1 VGDLRYSTIS
11 WVVDLDTTFALGP
24 SVVDPRSGEILKS
37 DIIFTHGWVKHWI
50 SYLEN
55 LDPSKDP
62 ASPGAGGGGGG
73 GGVAP
78 AGAGLRA
85 LDPAREAREL
95 RELLGLEAAGAAAD
109 PFHHH
114 HHHHH
119 DHEHHHDH
127 DHDHDHGRT
136 LAGRK
141 KTPATGARR
150 ASLRHAHRH
159 GRCMEARA
167 KFDLSPKLAR
177 LAQELTDA
185 EGFVA
190 DDILRQGIKEVIMHE
205 VGHTLGL
212 RHNFK
217 ASTGVTWAQTQ
228 DKAYTQLH
236 GLSISVMDY
245 LPLNVVSGRGK
256 GVQVDYFTPTIGEYD
271 LLAIKYGYGPV
282 DGETHGMPHPTLTA
296 LADENLLFATDE
308 DDASNLGPD
317 PFVTV
322 FDFTSD
328 PSKFYLDRLDLV
340 AELRPTLLDRAV
352 FAGDE
357 FTRYAAAET
366 TLMKAVLNAATSL
379 TKFIGGYSVN
389 RARRAAP
396 GVEQPPPLSVLDPAD
411 QRAALAGILQVLT
424 DDAGLILPQADAV
437 PYMLQK
443 GGSCSG
449 LYQYCLARSPVDL
462 LKAIEDGR
470 QAILTALFAPARLER
485 LRTADWVLQSQAPAA
500 GQTEPA
506 SFGVGDLLT
515 ETTTALFGAAPATG
529 PRAAES
535 RNWNLQ
541 IFYVELLLEL
551 ATSQPEELSRELAAL
566 AAAQL
571 FNLQEAVEAALAA
584 GTVTKASKAYPL
596 LRTVLVKLREKNF
609 LKGDA

>member
-1 VGDLRYSTIS
+1 MGDLRYSTIS
-11 WVVDLDTTFALGP
+11 WVIDLDTTFALGP

-50 SYLEN
+50 SYLES

-62 ASPGAGGGGGG
+62 TATAAGGDG

-78 AGAGLRA
+78 AGLRA
-85 LDPAREAREL
+85 LDLAQEAREL
-95 RELLGLEAAGAAAD
+95 HEVLGVEGSGVAAD

-114 HHHHH
+114 HHHG
-119 DHEHHHDH
+119 HDH
-127 DHDHDHGRT
+127 DHDHDHEHDHGRT

-141 KTPATGARR
+141 KKPRATSG

-190 DDILRQGIKEVIMHE
+190 DDILRSGMKEVIMHE

-217 ASTGVTWAQTQ
+217 ASTGVTWAQSQDFEWTQ
-228 DKAYTQLH
+228 KH

-256 GVQVDYFTPTIGEYD
+256 GVKVDYFSPTIGEYD
-271 LLAIKYGYGPV
+271 LMAIKYGYSAVP
-282 DGETHGMPHPTLTA
+282 GEASGMPHALLTA
-296 LADENLLFATDE
+296 LADQNLLFATDE

-328 PSKFYLDRLDLV
+328 PARFYLDRLDLV

-366 TLMKAVLNAATSL
+366 VLMKAVLNAATSL
-379 TKFIGGYSVN
+379 TKFIGGYTVN

-396 GVEQPPPLSVLDPAD
+396 GVAQPPPLAVLDPAD
-411 QRAALAGILQVLT
+411 QQAALDGILTVLT
-424 DDAGLILPQADAV
+424 DNAGLILPQADAV

-443 GGSCSG
+443 GGACSG

-485 LRTADWVLQSQAPAA
+485 LRTADWVLKSQTPAA
-500 GQTEPA
+500 GAGEPA
-506 SFGVGDLLT
+506 SFGVADVLAA
-515 ETTTALFGAAPATG
+515 TTTALFGANPATS
-529 PRAAES
+529 PRGADS

-551 ATSQPEELSRELAAL
+551 ATSQPEDLSRELAAL

-571 FNLQEAVEAALAA
+571 FDLQGAIDAALAA
-584 GTVTKASKAYPL
+584 GTVTKVSKAYPL
-596 LRTVLVKLREKNF
+596 LRTVLVKMREKSF
-609 LKGDA
+609 LKGDD

>member
-1 VGDLRYSTIS
+1 MGDLRYSTIS

-24 SVVDPRSGEILKS
+24 SVVDPRSGQILKS

-50 SYLEN
+50 SYLAN
-55 LDPSKDP
+55 LDSSKDP
-62 ASPGAGGGGGG
+62 RPAGGGGD
-73 GGVAP
+73 VAP
-78 AGAGLRA
+78 PGLRA
-85 LDPAREAREL
+85 LDFAQEAKEL
-95 RELLGLEAAGAAAD
+95 RELLGLEENGHEHGHD
-109 PFHHH
+109 HHH
-114 HHHHH
+114 
-119 DHEHHHDH
+119 HHHDH
-127 DHDHDHGRT
+127 DHDHHDHNEYRT

-141 KTPATGARR
+141 APKGHAMGGRR
-150 ASLRHAHRH
+150 ASVRHAHRH

-185 EGFVA
+185 KGFVA
-190 DDILRQGIKEVIMHE
+190 DDILRAGMKEVIMHE

-228 DKAYTQLH
+228 DKAYTQEH

-245 LPLNVVSGRGK
+245 LPLNVVSGRGPN
-256 GVQVDYFTPTIGEYD
+256 VEVDYFTPTIGAYD
-271 LLAIKYGYGPV
+271 YLAIQYGYGAVP
-282 DGETHGMPHPTLTA
+282 GEKPGMPHPVLTA
-296 LADENLLFATDE
+296 LADQNLLFATDE

-328 PSKFYLDRLDLV
+328 PAKFYLDRLDLV

-366 TLMKAVLNAATSL
+366 TLMKAVLNAASSL
-379 TKFIGGYSVN
+379 TKFIGGYTVN
-389 RARRAAP
+389 RAPRAAP
-396 GVEQPPPLSVLDPAD
+396 GVAQPPPLAVLDPAD
-411 QRAALAGILQVLT
+411 QQAALDGILRVLT

-437 PYMLQK
+437 PFMLEK

-470 QAILTALFAPARLER
+470 QAILTALFAPPRLER
-485 LRTADWVLQSQAPAA
+485 LRTADWVLKSQPAPA
-500 GQTEPA
+500 GGGDPP
-506 SFGVGDLLT
+506 SFGVAELLT
-515 ETTTALFGAAPATG
+515 ATTTALFGPAPATG
-529 PRAAES
+529 ARAADS
-535 RNWNLQ
+535 RHWNLQ
-541 IFYVELLLEL
+541 LYYVELLLEL
-551 ATSQPEELSRELAAL
+551 AGSKPEELSRELAAL
-566 AAAQL
+566 AGAQL
-571 FNLQEAVEAALAA
+571 FGLQEAMEAALAG

-596 LRTVLVKLREKNF
+596 VRTVLVKLRERSF

>member
-11 WVVDLDTTFALGP
+11 WVIDLDTTFALGP

-62 ASPGAGGGGGG
+62 QATGAGG

-78 AGAGLRA
+78 AGLRA
-85 LDPAREAREL
+85 LDPAQEAKEL
-95 RELLGLEAAGAAAD
+95 RQVLGVEGSGVGAH
-109 PFHHH
+109 PFHHGH
-114 HHHHH
+114 HLHG
-119 DHEHHHDH
+119 HDH
-127 DHDHDHGRT
+127 DHDHEHGHGHGHDHGRT

-141 KTPATGARR
+141 KKPRTTTG

-190 DDILRQGIKEVIMHE
+190 DDILRSGMKEVIMHE

-217 ASTGVTWAQTQ
+217 ASTGVTWAQSQDRAWTQ
-228 DKAYTQLH
+228 EH

-256 GVQVDYFTPTIGEYD
+256 DVKVDYFTPTIGEYD
-271 LLAIKYGYGPV
+271 FMAIKYGYGAVP
-282 DGETHGMPHPTLTA
+282 GEKAGMPHALLTA
-296 LADENLLFATDE
+296 LADQNLLFATDE

-328 PSKFYLDRLDLV
+328 PAKFYLDRLDLV

-379 TKFIGGYSVN
+379 TKFIGGYTVN

-396 GVEQPPPLSVLDPAD
+396 GVAQPPPLAVLDPAD
-411 QRAALAGILQVLT
+411 QKAALDGILTVLT

-437 PYMLQK
+437 PYMLEK

-462 LKAIEDGR
+462 LKAIDDGR
-470 QAILTALFAPARLER
+470 QAILTELFAPPRLER
-485 LRTADWVLQSQAPAA
+485 LRTADWVLKSQAPA
-500 GQTEPA
+500 GA

-515 ETTTALFGAAPATG
+515 DTTTAIFGANPATST
-529 PRAAES
+529 RAADS

-551 ATSQPEELSRELAAL
+551 ATSQPEDLSRELAAL

-571 FNLQEAVEAALAA
+571 FNLQEAMDAALAA

-596 LRTVLVKLREKNF
+596 LRTVLVKLREKSF